1 MSMSGFVRKGQSAP
15 STSGWLMNRDTTRK
29 LGLNSR
35 RLLIEIGYRLGD
47 SSMNNVEHLG
57 RFVEAKNWQ
66 ESR

>member
-1 MSMSGFVRKGQSAP
+1 
-15 STSGWLMNRDTTRK
+15 MNRDTTRK

-57 RFVEAKNWQ
+57 RFIEAKNWQ